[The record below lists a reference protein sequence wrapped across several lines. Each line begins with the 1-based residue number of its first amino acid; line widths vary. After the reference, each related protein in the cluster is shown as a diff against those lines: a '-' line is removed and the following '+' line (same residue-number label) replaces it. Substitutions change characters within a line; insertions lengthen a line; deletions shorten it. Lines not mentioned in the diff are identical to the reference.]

1 MEFGRPMDWI
11 RPLDLIHPGM
21 IVAIWGFGA
30 VLFMRDRPRLPKP
43 LKYMLAF
50 LALMAWQV
58 PWAMN
63 NRWALWGMRDYAVLI
78 LGGVLPLAVLP
89 TNFGSVKNL
98 LGAYVALHVPMAL
111 HGLLHAGTGQGGW
124 ITDENDLALALN
136 AALGVGLFLFLE
148 AHTAARKLWLLVCLT
163 MFVAGV
169 AATRSRGGFV
179 GLATLG
185 AVVFFVSPPRR
196 KLIVVMVVI
205 IAVLGLAVL
214 APAQYWSRIQTI
226 QTASGEGDTGFQRLY
241 MWGLAWRM
249 FLHHPVFGVGTNN
262 YGIQAPYYEDTAY
275 AEQAGVY
282 LWGRVCH
289 SLYFTVLSEQGLV
302 GTTLFVLVLGWT
314 FATGRKIRRRAAVRH
329 ENPDAVSAEFFATGL
344 LAGVIGVLVSGA
356 FLTVLYYPV
365 LWVLVGLMAA
375 LDRACAG
382 ILAVPVE
389 PKTVDPPRRRMDVR
403 RRASQSPLMIGQT
416 P

>member
-1 MEFGRPMDWI
+1 VIQGARQSGARVEAPSSPSMKRHLIWPCLAYLAMEFGRPMDWV

-21 IVAIWGFGA
+21 IVAIWGFAA
-30 VLFMRDRPRLPKP
+30 VLFMRDRPRFPKP
-43 LKYMLAF
+43 IKYMFAF

-63 NRWALWGMRDYAVLI
+63 NRWALWGMRDYAALL

-89 TNFGSVKNL
+89 TNLGSVKNL

-148 AHTAARKLWLLVCLT
+148 AHSAARKLW
-163 MFVAGV
+163 
-169 AATRSRGGFV
+169 
-179 GLATLG
+179 
-185 AVVFFVSPPRR
+185 
-196 KLIVVMVVI
+196 MVVI
-205 IAVLGLAVL
+205 VAVLGLAVL

-241 MWGLAWRM
+241 MWGVAWRM

-262 YGIQAPYYEDTAY
+262 FGIQAPYYEDTTY
-275 AEQAGVY
+275 AEEAGVY

-302 GTTLFVLVLGWT
+302 GTTLFIMVLGWT
-314 FATGRKIRRRAAVRH
+314 FATGRRIRRRAAVRH
-329 ENPDAVSAEFFATGL
+329 ENPDALSAEFFATGL

-389 PKTVDPPRRRMDVR
+389 PKPVDPPRRRMDR
-403 RRASQSPLMIGQT
+403 RSRAALPPPMIGHT